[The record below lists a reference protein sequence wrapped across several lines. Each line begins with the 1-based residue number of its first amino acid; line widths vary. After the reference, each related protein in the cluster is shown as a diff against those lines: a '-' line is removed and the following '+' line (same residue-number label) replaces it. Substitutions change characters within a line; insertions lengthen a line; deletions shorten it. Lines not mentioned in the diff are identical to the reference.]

1 MTEMT
6 TTQDDFRMVVDIIKT
21 VTEQTGETPEEFTA
35 RALATAKT
43 EMLDAVMRATFGQK
57 ENQ

>member
-1 MTEMT
+1 
-6 TTQDDFRMVVDIIKT
+6 MVVDIIKT